1 MENSSE
7 LINPSLEKKEFPT
20 VLKICNV
27 ENLEEL
33 KNICAIG
40 DSEEVEVGDYFLLR
54 KNDNITTCSYGAGP
68 CISGVLQTNDN
79 KLYMFHSF
87 ADRFLT
93 LEQKEIIKNT
103 KKGIIGSG
111 NKELLDTFKS
121 EFKNGNIK
129 VLPPPTGGNYDF
141 NIVFVKAKNKYK
153 VSPGI
158 YFCHDNI
165 ENTDQQL

>member
-1 MENSSE
+1 MENSGE
-7 LINPSLEKKEFPT
+7 LTKPILEKKEFPT

-27 ENLEEL
+27 ENLDEL
-33 KNICAIG
+33 ERIREIG
-40 DSEEVEVGDYFLLR
+40 NSEKVGVGDYFLLR
-54 KNDNITTCSYGAGP
+54 KNDNITTYSYGAGP

-87 ADRFLT
+87 ADRLLT

-111 NKELLDTFKS
+111 NRELLNTFKS

-129 VLPPPTGGNYDF
+129 VLPPPAGGTYDF

-158 YFCHDNI
+158 YFCHDPI
-165 ENTDQQL
+165 ENTDQ